1 MKRRVLLRCVVAA
14 AVLATAVLTLG
25 QLGGDTA
32 HQLRKLGATLVT
44 PIVLVWV
51 LLAALAVLLWRRGL
65 RPLAALAGVG
75 WLLLGVAGNPQMAAW
90 QLALLEGRVESHD
103 DGEVTALDVLLVLG
117 GGVGISSRGRVT
129 LESAAERVLRPV
141 ELHRRGV
148 APLLA
153 TSGPFLQPPPTDG
166 TPPHLPPPRSY
177 PQVVARLW
185 TSLGVPPERI
195 VLVEG
200 PKTTREEVEA
210 YRRLIEERGWR
221 RVGLLTS
228 AWHMRRALRHCRR
241 LGVEVDAIPCD
252 VRGESP
258 RWRWRQL
265 LPSAGALA
273 NTTVA
278 WQEGLALLAG
288 R

>member
-1 MKRRVLLRCVVAA
+1 MNRRGLLRC
-14 AVLATAVLTLG
+14 AVATAVLGAAALTLG

-32 HQLRKLGATLVT
+32 HQLRKLAASLLT
-44 PIVLVWV
+44 PIVLVWA
-51 LLAALAVLLWRRGL
+51 LLAALAVLLWHRGL
-65 RPLAALAGVG
+65 RRLAALAGVG
-75 WLLLGVAGNPQMAAW
+75 WLLVGLAGNPQVAAW
-90 QLALLEGRVESHD
+90 QLALLEGEVESA
-103 DGEVTALDVLLVLG
+103 DGHQQAVLDVLLVLG

-129 LESAAERVLRPV
+129 LGAAAERVLRPA

-153 TSGPFLQPPPTDG
+153 TSGPLLQPPPTDA
-166 TPPHLPPPRSY
+166 PLPHLPPPRSY
-177 PQVVARLW
+177 PQVVAHLW
-185 TSLGVPPERI
+185 TSLGVPREQI

-200 PKTTREEVEA
+200 PRNTREEVEA

-228 AWHMRRALRHCRR
+228 AWHMRRALRHCRG
-241 LGVEVDAIPCD
+241 LGVEVVAIPCD
-252 VRGESP
+252 VRGEPP
-258 RWRWRQL
+258 RWRWRHL
-265 LPSAGALA
+265 FPSAGALE

-278 WQEGLALLAG
+278 WQEGLALLVG

>member
-1 MKRRVLLRCVVAA
+1 MKRRVLLHCAI
-14 AVLATAVLTLG
+14 ATAVLGAAALTLG
-25 QLGGDTA
+25 QLPGDTA
-32 HQLRKLGATLVT
+32 HQLRKLAATLLT
-44 PIVLVWV
+44 PIVLLWV
-51 LLAALAVLLWRRGL
+51 LLAALAVLLWQRRL
-65 RPLAALAGVG
+65 RRLAALAGVG
-75 WLLLGVAGNPQMAAW
+75 WLLLGLAGNPHLAAW
-90 QLALLEGRVESHD
+90 QLALLEGPIESG
-103 DGEVTALDVLLVLG
+103 DGHQVAGIDALLVLG

-129 LESAAERVLRPV
+129 LGAAAERVLRPV
-141 ELHRRGV
+141 ELYRRGV

-153 TSGPFLQPPPTDG
+153 TSGPLLQPPPPDAA
-166 TPPHLPPPRSY
+166 PPHLPPLLSY

-185 TSLGVPPERI
+185 ASLGVPPEHI

-200 PKTTREEVEA
+200 PKSTQEEVEA
-210 YRRLIEERGWR
+210 YRRLIEEKGWR

-241 LGVEVDAIPCD
+241 LGVEVVAIPCD
-252 VRGESP
+252 VRGEPP

-265 LPSAGALA
+265 LPSAGALE
-273 NTTVA
+273 NTSVA